1 MNEDDDVST
10 RDAVGSDTIRVARLR
25 VDASSS
31 ESRGNL
37 MFWLAADPV
46 RLAAI
51 NALKLLRARFSLG

>member
-1 MNEDDDVST
+1 M
-10 RDAVGSDTIRVARLR
+10 GCDTIRVARLR
-25 VDASSS
+25 VDASAPGSGS
-31 ESRGNL
+31 NL